1 MNTNHPK
8 IGAYSPE
15 SAPTTPKIGFLYAY
29 SNIDPVAAIS
39 TITLSS
45 RYAGHGSP
53 PFASAALRSSSR
65 RSQIGTSSSGVV
77 AALVDVLSTSSVD
90 AFARV
95 ATRANAS
102 TDDVERTSTSAATT
116 PDDDVPIWERRELER
131 KAADAKG
138 GLPWPAYLLLSVI
151 VLIAATGSMFEYAYK
166 NPIFGVVGAD
176 SGLYAP
182 ILGWFVFTGF
192 PLAGFFWKKG
202 IDGANEASEAQD
214 KMDGY

>member
-1 MNTNHPK
+1 MTATARVH
-8 IGAYSPE
+8 ARAV
-15 SAPTTPKIGFLYAY
+15 APARR
-29 SNIDPVAAIS
+29 ARARAQRA
-39 TITLSS
+39 SS
-45 RYAGHGSP
+45 
-53 PFASAALRSSSR
+53 
-65 RSQIGTSSSGVV
+65 
-77 AALVDVLSTSSVD
+77 
-90 AFARV
+90 ARV
-95 ATRANAS
+95 ASARQCARFASISNAS
-102 TDDVERTSTSAATT
+102 TVDGVSSSTSAATT

>member
-1 MNTNHPK
+1 MTTVARAHVR
-8 IGAYSPE
+8 AC
-15 SAPTTPKIGFLYAY
+15 APARR
-29 SNIDPVAAIS
+29 ARAIS
-39 TITLSS
+39 RRPSMARAT
-45 RYAGHGSP
+45 
-53 PFASAALRSSSR
+53 FAR
-65 RSQIGTSSSGVV
+65 RS
-77 AALVDVLSTSSVD
+77 
-90 AFARV
+90 ARV

-102 TDDVERTSTSAATT
+102 TDDVETTSTSAATT

-138 GLPWPAYLLLSVI
+138 GFPWPVYLLLSVI

-214 KMDGY
+214 RMDGY

>member
-1 MNTNHPK
+1 MTTIARVH
-8 IGAYSPE
+8 ARAV
-15 SAPTTPKIGFLYAY
+15 APARRARARPHRASIAR
-29 SNIDPVAAIS
+29 V
-39 TITLSS
+39 
-45 RYAGHGSP
+45 
-53 PFASAALRSSSR
+53 ASAR
-65 RSQIGTSSSGVV
+65 QC
-77 AALVDVLSTSSVD
+77 
-90 AFARV
+90 ARV

-102 TDDVERTSTSAATT
+102 TDDVETTSTSAATT

>member
-1 MNTNHPK
+1 M
-8 IGAYSPE
+8 
-15 SAPTTPKIGFLYAY
+15 
-29 SNIDPVAAIS
+29 
-39 TITLSS
+39 
-45 RYAGHGSP
+45 
-53 PFASAALRSSSR
+53 
-65 RSQIGTSSSGVV
+65 
-77 AALVDVLSTSSVD
+77 
-90 AFARV
+90 
-95 ATRANAS
+95 
-102 TDDVERTSTSAATT
+102 
-116 PDDDVPIWERRELER
+116 PIWERRELER